1 MPFKSE
7 IMGCRRRK
15 TKRFFFRAVQEGQV
29 VVSADTDFGD
39 FVGSL
44 GFKGAVYNLVSER
57 GRETTGKVS
66 FITFDSLKADR
77 GRLERRGA

>member
-1 MPFKSE
+1 M
-7 IMGCRRRK
+7 
-15 TKRFFFRAVQEGQV
+15 

-66 FITFDSLKADR
+66 FITFDSLKAGR
-77 GRLERRGA
+77 GRLERRGGIVVFEENRIMVRKLPIFRG